1 MGKIL
6 IVDDEQGIRLLL
18 QEVFKEEGY
27 VVLTAETGKEA
38 LSIMKEN
45 DIDVIVIDYKL
56 PIMNGV
62 EVLRKLE
69 NDGYSTP
76 TILMSGMFE
85 MIQKDIQDLSLVKH
99 TLSKPFDMDELTK
112 QVSSLLS

>member
-38 LSIMKEN
+38 LSIIKEN
-45 DIDVIVIDYKL
+45 EIDVIVIDYKL

-69 NDGYSTP
+69 KDVYITP
-76 TILMSGMFE
+76 IIIMSGMFE
-85 MIQKDIQDLSLVKH
+85 IIQKEIQDLSLVKH
-99 TLSKPFDMDELTK
+99 TLPKPFDMDDLTK
-112 QVSSLLS
+112 KVYSLLK